1 MDHRSGAAEILSGG
15 LARVFSKPGQP
26 EEREMYSFPVPE
38 VKSLKVSTFERRNY
52 EVSESIVWWVLDK
65 TSVYLPSG
73 GIHILEWSSPT
84 PSQALSLKLKWSNL
98 TSSSCMT
105 GVNILLVLGVLLIC
119 AMIENG
125 SFLDHK
131 ASFAIQRVMA
141 ELILSYCSDTL

>member
-73 GIHILEWSSPT
+73 GIHILE
-84 PSQALSLKLKWSNL
+84 
-98 TSSSCMT
+98 
-105 GVNILLVLGVLLIC
+105 LVVVYIYW
-119 AMIENG
+119 NG
-125 SFLDHK
+125 APPLPP
-131 ASFAIQRVMA
+131 RP
-141 ELILSYCSDTL
+141 CP